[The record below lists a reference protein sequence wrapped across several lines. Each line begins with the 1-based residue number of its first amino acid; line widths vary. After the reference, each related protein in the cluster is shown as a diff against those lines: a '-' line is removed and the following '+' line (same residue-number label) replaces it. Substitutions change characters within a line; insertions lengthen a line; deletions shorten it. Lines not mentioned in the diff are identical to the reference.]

1 MALLPVAVPDRI
13 SLRPATPADA
23 AALALWRTEASVR
36 LHQPLQEASVTD
48 LRADLARQRPSDLYR
63 SRGDRF
69 QWIVLADRRPVGWI
83 TLALA
88 SWEQGV
94 AEVGYALTTD
104 AQGRGIIVPALEQL
118 LAELFGHT
126 AIERIEAR
134 CSVENVASQRVLERI
149 GFVREGLLRGYFE
162 LDGRRVDNFLYAL
175 LRGDYFEGPR

>member
-1 MALLPVAVPDRI
+1 M
-13 SLRPATPADA
+13 
-23 AALALWRTEASVR
+23 
-36 LHQPLQEASVTD
+36 
-48 LRADLARQRPSDLYR
+48 
-63 SRGDRF
+63 
-69 QWIVLADRRPVGWI
+69 
-83 TLALA
+83 
-88 SWEQGV
+88 

-162 LDGRRVDNFLYAL
+162 LDGRRVDNFLYAV